1 MKGMVKGHLLALGF
15 GLLGATLEAQ
25 MATPVRFGVGGGITI
40 PRVDVDGTNQL
51 DNGYHF
57 MGMVGFTP
65 ASIPVGLRGELMYH
79 SADRKKDSGNGK
91 ATVLGG
97 GLNAMWSFP
106 LSGDNPVRP
115 YLTGGVG
122 FYKVEFEDDDDGT
135 STDETKFGL
144 NGGGGLMFDLA
155 GFGAFIEARY
165 MSIFTEFTGTEGLNT
180 TDKVKTNLIPITF
193 GIMLGGR

>member
-1 MKGMVKGHLLALGF
+1 MMRKWRGSLLVLGF
-15 GLLGATLEAQ
+15 GLFGATLEAQ
-25 MATPVRFGVGGGITI
+25 MATPIRFGVGGGITI
-40 PRVDVDGTNQL
+40 PRVEVDGTNLL

-79 SADRKKDSGNGK
+79 SADAKQNVANGTSK
-91 ATVLGG
+91 VLGG

-106 LSGDNPVRP
+106 LAGDNPVRP

-122 FYKVEFEDDDDGT
+122 FYKVEFEDNDAG
-135 STDETKFGL
+135 STIDETKFGL

-165 MSIFTEFTGTEGLNT
+165 MSIFTEFNGTDGFDTN
-180 TDKVKTNLIPITF
+180 DKVKTNLIPITF

>member
-1 MKGMVKGHLLALGF
+1 MMRKWRSPLLVVSF
-15 GLLGATLEAQ
+15 GLFGATLEAQ
-25 MATPVRFGVGGGITI
+25 METPIRFGVGAGATI
-40 PRVDVDGTNQL
+40 PSVNVDGVDILKT
-51 DNGYHF
+51 GYHF

-79 SADRKKDSGNGK
+79 SNDAKDFNGTAK
-91 ATVLGG
+91 VLGG

-122 FYKVEFEDDDDGT
+122 FYKVEFEDSDDG
-135 STDETKFGL
+135 STVDETKFGL

-165 MSIFTEFTGTEGLNT
+165 ISIFTEFNANDGLGG

-193 GIMLGGR
+193 GILLGGR